1 MQVDEQTLN
10 KGAMREKR
18 VQAALQVALRN
29 LAELEGT
36 AGMVVPLSVGL
47 TPACCCFDAA
57 RAVNAVDADRPGS
70 CGGGGR
76 AESRESEPQ
85 SSAAECSAEHQR
97 TAERQQQAAAAC
109 PRCGSCWSCR

>member
-36 AGMVVPLSVGL
+36 AGMVVP
-47 TPACCCFDAA
+47 
-57 RAVNAVDADRPGS
+57 RPWGS
-70 CGGGGR
+70 R
-76 AESRESEPQ
+76 LRPLLLRRRPRR
-85 SSAAECSAEHQR
+85 QR
-97 TAERQQQAAAAC
+97 R
-109 PRCGSCWSCR
+109 